1 MVALSTGSNAP
12 HREETSQIAKQVAPI
27 AATESIAK
35 LGWILIRHRWISA
48 AQLHTTLTQ
57 QPSSSKKLGEL
68 LLEKSLISE
77 NQLNQAL
84 QEQYWRRNGY
94 WVIG

>member
-1 MVALSTGSNAP
+1 MIAFSPSFNP
-12 HREETSQIAKQVAPI
+12 PNPKETPKDGAVFPSLEP
-27 AATESIAK
+27 TAK

-48 AQLHTTLTQ
+48 AQLQTILTQ
-57 QPSSSKKLGEL
+57 QNHASKKLGEL
-68 LLEKSLISE
+68 LLEQSLISE
-77 NQLNQAL
+77 GQLSEAL